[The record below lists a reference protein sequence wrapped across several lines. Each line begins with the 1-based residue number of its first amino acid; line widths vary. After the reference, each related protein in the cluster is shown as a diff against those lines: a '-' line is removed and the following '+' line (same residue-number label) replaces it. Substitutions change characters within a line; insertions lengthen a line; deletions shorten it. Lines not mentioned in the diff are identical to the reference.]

1 MDFKQAIETC
11 LRTKYADFSG
21 RASRSEFWW
30 FALFTFIVMVVLEV
44 IVLAVQSSGILLTIF
59 GLVFLVVAVGLIVP
73 SLAAIVRRLH
83 DTGKSGWL
91 FLLVL
96 IPLVGGIV
104 LLVFYLLPSDA
115 KANAYGE
122 PPA

>member
-21 RASRSEFWW
+21 RASRAEFWW
-30 FALFTFIVMVVLEV
+30 FALFTFIVMVVLDV